1 MGCVNSSRRK
11 VSKKPLPQPPSNG
24 GNETTYL
31 SRSGTSNSSHS
42 NGSAHTKVD
51 RKPSMNNTPKQK
63 VVIALYSYE
72 GRDEGDLGF
81 EKGEKLIVLDD
92 KEPDWWLA
100 KRLQTEEKG
109 YIPMNFVVTNIIET
123 EEYLLIL
130 FSNSLFLISV

>member
-1 MGCVNSSRRK
+1 MGCISSSQKK

-24 GNETTYL
+24 MNESTYL
-31 SRSGTSNSSHS
+31 SRNGTSNSSHS
-42 NGSAHTKVD
+42 NGSAHFNVKQ
-51 RKPSMNNTPKQK
+51 RPSLNNTPKQK

-81 EKGEKLIVLDD
+81 EKGEKLIILDD

-100 KRLQTEEKG
+100 QRLHTEEKG

-130 FSNSLFLISV
+130 F